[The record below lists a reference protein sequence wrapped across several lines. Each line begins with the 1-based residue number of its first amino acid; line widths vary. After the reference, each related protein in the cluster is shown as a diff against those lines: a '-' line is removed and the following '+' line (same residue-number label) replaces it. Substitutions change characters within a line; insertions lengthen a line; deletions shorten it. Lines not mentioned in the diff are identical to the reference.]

1 MYVYYFIPHLFDCII
16 LVNFLVKYAAFVFVI
31 CLAEKN
37 IYEDNP
43 FDNKIIYL
51 FPQWSTIVD

>member
-1 MYVYYFIPHLFDCII
+1 MYIILFLISSTV
-16 LVNFLVKYAAFVFVI
+16 LVNFFVKYAAFVFVI

-37 IYEDNP
+37 IYDDNP
-43 FDNKIIYL
+43 IDNQIIYL